1 MRRRRLSAMRL
12 RGLVRKE
19 VLQILRDPSSIMIAL
34 VMPVVLILLHGY
46 GMSLDPKEMPVGV
59 VIARPTADTSGLFT
73 ALSNSPFL
81 KPVAYADVR
90 EAEDALRRHVVDG
103 FIVLREDFARNASSL
118 ARPAPI
124 QLIVNGVDANSARIL
139 QGYVEGA
146 VQVWAASTAGERRV
160 PLAAPVALDHRY
172 WFNPEL
178 RSANFIVP
186 GLIAIVMTLSGAL
199 LTAMVVSR
207 EWERGTMEALMV
219 TPASMAEIML
229 AKLASYFALGMG
241 GMVVSVAL
249 AIFLFGVPF
258 RGSFLVLTTV
268 AMTFLITALGMGLL
282 ISTVARNQFV
292 AAQAAF
298 VTTYMPALMLSGFLF
313 DIGTM
318 PWPIQA
324 LTQIVAA
331 RYFVDVLQTVFLA
344 GNVWPVLLPNLAAL
358 AGFAAFFFTLTLM
371 RARRRLD

>member
-1 MRRRRLSAMRL
+1 MSRMISGQRL

-19 VLQILRDPSSIMIAL
+19 GLQILRDPSSILIAL
-34 VMPVVLILLHGY
+34 IMPVVLILLHGY
-46 GMSLDPKEMPVGV
+46 GMSLDPREVPVGV
-59 VIARPTADTSGLFT
+59 VVARPTADTAGLFA

-81 KPVAYADVR
+81 KPIAFSDVR
-90 EAEDALRRHVVDG
+90 EAEDALRRRRVDG
-103 FIVLREDFARNASSL
+103 FMVLREDFSRNAGTL

-124 QLIVNGVDANSARIL
+124 QLVVNGVDANSARIL

-146 VQVWAASTAGERRV
+146 VVTWGGSTAGERRI
-160 PLAAPVALDHRY
+160 PVASPIALDHRY
-172 WFNPEL
+172 WFNAEL
-178 RSANFIVP
+178 RSANYIVP
-186 GLIAIVMTLSGAL
+186 GLIAIVMTLIGAL

-229 AKLASYFALGMG
+229 AKLISYFTLGMG
-241 GMVVSVAL
+241 GMAVSVGL
-249 AIFLFGVPF
+249 AVFLFAVPF
-258 RGSFLVLTTV
+258 RGSLAVLTLV
-268 AMTFLITALGMGLL
+268 AMTFLVTALGMGLL
-282 ISTVARNQFV
+282 ISTIARNQFV

-324 LTQIVAA
+324 VTHIVAA
-331 RYFVDVLQTVFLA
+331 RYFVDALQTIFLA
-344 GNVWPVLLPNLAAL
+344 GNVWAVLLPNLAAL
-358 AGFAAFFFTLTLM
+358 AGFAVFFFALTLWRS
-371 RARRRLD
+371 RARLD

>member
-1 MRRRRLSAMRL
+1 MSFMRL

-19 VLQILRDPSSIMIAL
+19 GLQILRDPSSIIIAL
-34 VMPVVLILLHGY
+34 IMPIVLILLHGY
-46 GMSLDPKEMPVGV
+46 GISLDPRDVPVGV
-59 VIARPTADTSGLFT
+59 VVARPTADTAGLFT

-81 KPVAYADVR
+81 KPIAFADVR
-90 EAEDALRRHVVDG
+90 EAEDALRRRRVDG
-103 FIVLREDFARNASSL
+103 FIVLREDFSRNAGGL

-124 QLIVNGVDANSARIL
+124 QLVVNGVDANSARIL

-146 VQVWAASTAGERRV
+146 VVTWVGSTAGERRS
-160 PLAAPVALDHRY
+160 PIAAPIALDHRY
-172 WFNPEL
+172 WFNAEL

-186 GLIAIVMTLSGAL
+186 GLIAMVMTLIGAL

-219 TPASMAEIML
+219 TPASMTEIML
-229 AKLASYFALGMG
+229 AKLLSYFTLGMG
-241 GMVVSVAL
+241 GMAVSVGL

-258 RGSFLVLTTV
+258 RGSFAMLTV
-268 AMTFLITALGMGLL
+268 IAMTFLIAALGMGLL

-318 PWPIQA
+318 PAPIQA
-324 LTQIVAA
+324 ITHIVAA
-331 RYFVDVLQTVFLA
+331 RYFVDALQTIFLA
-344 GNVWPVLLPNLAAL
+344 GNVWAVLLPNLAAL
-358 AGFAAFFFTLTLM
+358 AGFAVFFFVLTLW
-371 RARRRLD
+371 RSRGRLD